1 MQGAARPGLL
11 VDLQQDGNDAAE
23 PDHFA
28 VRRSLSS
35 NSVSLCP
42 LRPQDR
48 RLSLV
53 SVLEMLD
60 AQVGF

>member
-42 LRPQDR
+42 CVRNTAT
-48 RLSLV
+48 
-53 SVLEMLD
+53 VLGMSARD
-60 AQVGF
+60 VRCTD